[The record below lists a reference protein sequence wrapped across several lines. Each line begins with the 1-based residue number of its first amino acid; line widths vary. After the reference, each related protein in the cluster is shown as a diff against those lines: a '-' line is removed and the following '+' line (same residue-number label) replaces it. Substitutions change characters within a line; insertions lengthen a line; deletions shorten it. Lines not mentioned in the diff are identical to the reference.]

1 MNLIRPSEEVHLQHH
16 QQHYN
21 QQSEQHF
28 KIAGPRGP
36 QPHPH
41 ANVQSRQDHL
51 PHQQHHQ
58 ATPSQVHQNDHL
70 EGPQNLPSQVVLRP
84 KKQPKHSETAQQPEV
99 DVEVQPQSRLSL
111 IENRVSF
118 RPFYTLLKKEK
129 APSPEKPT
137 EKPSE
142 KPSKTL
148 PEKYSENLPGKPE
161 EELSERLFEHKNDES
176 SVEDSS
182 SEETEPTEYLTLATS
197 GSTHEEETKS
207 SSSSPGFGLELVSNI
222 EDNSKLFTLL
232 RIIKDSKLEGVKRED
247 SSSGDDKEVEQL
259 TRNKVEEQVEEPEAG
274 TLEAEKTEESA
285 NIFTMTELSEDKGQD
300 LYQVL
305 DNLMDGSVDGLGDIM
320 HMFELIEGDEKNTP
334 TSANF
339 EPLDQ
344 FEYIE
349 VTSHA
354 DGGLKSQ
361 RGKTGKSSFSSD
373 LHIIVLSDEEENGQS
388 IGSMDSQKEQN
399 STNPNEG
406 KSEKSAH
413 ATNSEEEGGIL
424 SSDPEEREIQI
435 RNSPTFVSFVEYI

>member
-1 MNLIRPSEEVHLQHH
+1 MQHH

-51 PHQQHHQ
+51 PHQQHQQ
-58 ATPSQVHQNDHL
+58 ATPSQFHQNDHL
-70 EGPQNLPSQVVLRP
+70 EGDQNLPSQVVLRP
-84 KKQPKHSETAQQPEV
+84 KKQPQHSETAQHPEV
-99 DVEVQPQSRLSL
+99 DVEVQPLSRLSL

-129 APSPEKPT
+129 APSPEKPK
-137 EKPSE
+137 EKASE
-142 KPSKTL
+142 KPSNTL
-148 PEKYSENLPGKPE
+148 PEKSSENLPGK
-161 EELSERLFEHKNDES
+161 LFEDKIGES

-259 TRNKVEEQVEEPEAG
+259 TRDKVEEQVEEPEAG

-305 DNLMDGSVDGLGDIM
+305 DNLMDGSVDGIGDIM
-320 HMFELIEGDEKNTP
+320 HMFELIEGEEKKTP

-388 IGSMDSQKEQN
+388 IGSLDSQNVQ
-399 STNPNEG
+399 SIADPNE
-406 KSEKSAH
+406 SEPEQTAH
-413 ATNSEEEGGIL
+413 ATSIKEEVGTL
-424 SSDPEEREIQI
+424 SSDPEERETQI
-435 RNSPTFVSFVEYI
+435 RQSPTFVSFVEYI